1 MIRIEKLV
9 KSYGAVQAVRGLDLS
24 ARPGEVLALL
34 GPNGAGKTTTMKTLV
49 GLVPPT
55 SGRLLI
61 DGIDVVKEPRKARRL
76 IGYLPQ
82 RVAFY
87 DNLTAREVMAFF
99 AKLRGAD
106 KRQTAM
112 LFERVGIAHAADRK
126 TSGFSG
132 GMLQRLGLAVALLG
146 EPRLLVL
153 DEPTVGL
160 DPEGSILF
168 KEIIRERHQ
177 AGTTVLLS
185 SHLLGEIQS
194 LCDRIAICL
203 QGRITTVDS
212 LEGLRAE
219 RALRARMVLKLGN
232 TNGHTEALA
241 MAAGVEQA
249 QFQQGVLKVTLE
261 NSRKAD
267 LIRKLEEDGIT
278 IHDLRTEEPS
288 LEEIFLSYVQSDRKE
303 PVL

>member
-1 MIRIEKLV
+1 MIRIEQLV
-9 KSYGAVQAVRGLDLS
+9 KTYGSVQAVQGLDLE

-55 SGRLLI
+55 SGRVLI
-61 DGIDVVKEPRKARRL
+61 DGIDVVKQPRKARKL

-99 AKLRGAD
+99 AKLRGARPKACSD
-106 KRQTAM
+106 
-112 LFERVGIAHAADRK
+112 LLERVGLGYAADRK
-126 TSGFSG
+126 TLGFSG
-132 GMLQRLGLAVALLG
+132 GMLQRLGLAIALLG
-146 EPRLLVL
+146 DPRVLIL

-177 AGTTVLLS
+177 AGCTVLLS

-194 LCDRIAICL
+194 LADRIAIC
-203 QGRITTVDS
+203 QKGRIATVAT
-212 LEGLRAE
+212 LEELRADL
-219 RALRARMVLKLGN
+219 ALRTRMILKLGN

-241 MAAGVEQA
+241 RSAGAEHA
-249 QFQQGVLKVTLE
+249 DFQQGVLRVSLADE
-261 NSRKAD
+261 QKAS
-267 LIRKLEEDGIT
+267 LIRALESDGIT
-278 IHDLRTEEPS
+278 IHDLRTEEPT
-288 LEEIFLSYVQSDRKE
+288 LEEIFLAYLQSDRKE
-303 PVL
+303 SLT

>member
-1 MIRIEKLV
+1 MIRIEQLV
-9 KSYGAVQAVRGLDLS
+9 KTYGSVEAVRGLDLE

-34 GPNGAGKTTTMKTLV
+34 GPNGAGKSTTMKTLV

-55 SGRLLI
+55 RGRVLI
-61 DGIDVVKEPRKARRL
+61 DGIDVVKFPREARKL

-87 DNLTAREVMAFF
+87 ENLTAREVLAFF

-106 KRQTAM
+106 LKRNAS
-112 LFERVGIAHAADRK
+112 LLERVGLGYAADRK
-126 TSGFSG
+126 TLGFSG

-146 EPRLLVL
+146 DPRLLIL

-160 DPEGSILF
+160 DPEGSMLF
-168 KEIIRERHQ
+168 KEIIREQHQ

-203 QGRITTVDS
+203 QGRIATVDT

-219 RALRARMVLKLGN
+219 RALRTRMVLKLGN

-241 MAAGVEQA
+241 LAAGVDEA
-249 QFQQGVLKVTLE
+249 RFHEGVLRVSLDGA
-261 NSRKAD
+261 SKAT
-267 LIRKLEEDGIT
+267 LIRTLEEDGIT

-288 LEEIFLSYVQSDRKE
+288 LEDIFLAYVQSDRKE
-303 PVL
+303 SHK